1 MTFLAMIS
9 AVLVLPVLSFAP
21 ISLKV
26 KSRLLHDT
34 DLLMSTRKTL
44 SPSEANEAITPLL
57 ELSSMHFTSQA
68 LHTFVKLGIPD
79 IIGCKK
85 VSLDEIGFKISPNV
99 NRDALLRTLK
109 LLVSAEILHY
119 ASDELESEHYF
130 QLTNTGALLQS
141 KESDQPSMASGIKHW
156 MEEPLWNAWLSLPEY
171 IQGTLKDEK
180 NLDPFERAN
189 GISSDYYYNAE
200 DHPESLK
207 FANDFVRF
215 VSDSEIHNIA
225 TCIDWS
231 QYEGK
236 TILDIGGHNG
246 KVLEAV
252 AASLHHSNNI
262 DFKCLDL
269 PNIIDGIEQTSEFVD
284 LIGGNILDES
294 TVPPADV
301 IVMKHFL
308 DRCMWDEE
316 QTLNILK
323 TCHDKIPDDGRV
335 ILGEA
340 VIPDCSQAKPSSR
353 LEISLDA
360 LYMLV
365 GRERQRTESEWRAL
379 ADASGFTIDEIMKT
393 SSPTCSLIVM
403 KKQ

>member
-269 PNIIDGIEQTSEFVD
+269 PSIIDGIEQTSDFVD

>member
-119 ASDELESEHYF
+119 ANDELESEHYF

-269 PNIIDGIEQTSEFVD
+269 PNVIDGIEQTSEFVD